1 MRINCYCN
9 IARRDESS
17 GGGGSTVEGEQ
28 RDVQRSN
35 YLTGYY
41 MYCNMA
47 QTTCELINEVYA
59 TIIKSVHITGVWGG

>member
-28 RDVQRSN
+28 EMFKGQ
-35 YLTGYY
+35 
-41 MYCNMA
+41 
-47 QTTCELINEVYA
+47 
-59 TIIKSVHITGVWGG
+59 II